1 MGSREQSSRERRNQ
15 LIKQHGLDITNA
27 RDRRKIATLMQQQ
40 RKIENREIKDF
51 GKPLKD
57 LLN

>member
-1 MGSREQSSRERRNQ
+1 MGSREQSSRERRNE

-27 RDRRKIATLMQQQ
+27 RDLRKIATLMQQQ
-40 RKIENREIKDF
+40 KKKENSEIKDF
-51 GKPLKD
+51 GQPLKD